1 MYKDKDK
8 QKQAA
13 REAKTR
19 WKAKQGDKLVR
30 EALGIPVEGIPEQGI
45 PPLDESIPPDLEL
58 CRYCSAP
65 LPKLLKPRRWPGAC
79 YPCSL
84 TNAGRV
90 KTIDDKAQAVIPV
103 KSDWHTPKGRAI
115 CQDLLSQLESTVIWE
130 SEPGAAEAITN
141 RLK

>member
-19 WKAKQGDKLVR
+19 WKAKQGDKFAR

-90 KTIDDKAQAVIPV
+90 KTIDDLWPTYRYEQVKFGSDGYLEPVI
-103 KSDWHTPKGRAI
+103 A
-115 CQDLLSQLESTVIWE
+115 QDLEVMKAMI
-130 SEPGAAEAITN
+130 
-141 RLK
+141 